1 MNMREL
7 STKTNDRWIKVK
19 EWWNTLATREKQVV
33 AAGGTLL
40 TVFIVYAGIWSPYVG
55 RVSAMR
61 GRIESEQKV
70 LRWMQ
75 SADSEISMIEKQS
88 PGTTGKPVSP
98 VVLLSL
104 LQKQIDAA
112 GLGQNLTQLKQ
123 SSNASIEIHFQKVG
137 FDKLSGLLIDAAK
150 RYNVSVVQMS
160 AAADNGTPG
169 VVNADLILKSG

>member
-1 MNMREL
+1 
-7 STKTNDRWIKVK
+7 
-19 EWWNTLATREKQVV
+19 
-33 AAGGTLL
+33 
-40 TVFIVYAGIWSPYVG
+40 
-55 RVSAMR
+55 
-61 GRIESEQKV
+61 
-70 LRWMQ
+70 MQ